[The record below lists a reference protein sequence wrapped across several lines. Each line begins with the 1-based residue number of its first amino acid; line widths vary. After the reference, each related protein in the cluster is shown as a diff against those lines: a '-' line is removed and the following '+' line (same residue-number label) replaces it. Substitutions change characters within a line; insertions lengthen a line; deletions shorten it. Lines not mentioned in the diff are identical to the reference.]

1 MKQRGIFL
9 VVLVLMAYGT
19 SAQEWVIA
27 PENGAKLSPFGF
39 SDSTRNAGKD
49 LFNLNCKSCHGEPGK
64 NNAVKLVPLPPDP
77 ASPQMQRNSDGAL
90 FTKVEEGRGP
100 MPSFRNTLTASDV
113 WRIISYL
120 RGTND
125 KYVQEVAKKAASGSV
140 FEQVKFQ
147 LSWDREKKSVQVS
160 VTAIKE
166 RFRQPVAGAEVR
178 LFAGRYFGNLPI
190 GEVQTTDSR
199 GNVTFLFPADLP
211 GDSAGR
217 VRLIVR
223 PVDESSFGE
232 AKKDTIM
239 NIGIPTYRPPLN
251 EPRALWN
258 VVQKTPLWL
267 LFTYVISVLAVWGF
281 IFYVLLLLR
290 TLYRSGEEQDQKV

>member
-1 MKQRGIFL
+1 MKQSGIFL
-9 VVLVLMAYGT
+9 VVLMLMAYGT

-39 SDSTRNAGKD
+39 TDSIRNAGKD
-49 LFNLNCKSCHGEPGK
+49 LFNLNCKSCHGDPGK

-77 ASPQMQRNSDGAL
+77 ASIQMQRNSDGAL

-100 MPSFRNTLTASDV
+100 MPSFRNTLSASDV

-140 FEQVKFQ
+140 FGQVKFL
-147 LSWDREKKSVQVS
+147 LSWNREKKSVQVS

-166 RFRQPVAGAEVR
+166 RSRQPVAGAEVR

-190 GEVQTTDSR
+190 GEAQTTDSQ
-199 GNVTFLFPADLP
+199 GNVSFRFPADLP
-211 GDSAGR
+211 GDSVGR
-217 VRLIVR
+217 VRLSVR

-232 AKKDTIM
+232 AKTDTMM
-239 NIGIPTYRPPLN
+239 NLGIPTYRPPLN

-267 LFTYVISVLAVWGF
+267 LFTYVICVLAVWGF

-290 TLYRSGEEQDQKV
+290 TLYRSGEE